1 MSSPDTIVEDSSP
14 SGEFRVL
21 GRAERYSE
29 WVARME
35 RGRDRQAAI
44 SRNLG
49 SLTNYK
55 RWAEK
60 VRVTWDEESAAAERH
75 PAK

>member
-1 MSSPDTIVEDSSP
+1 MSNPDKPGEESA
-14 SGEFRVL
+14 SGGETGVL
-21 GRAERYSE
+21 GNTERYDE
-29 WVARME
+29 WVARTE
-35 RGRDRQAAI
+35 RGRGRQAAI

-60 VRVTWDEESAAAERH
+60 VRGSWDEETPDA
-75 PAK
+75 

>member
-1 MSSPDTIVEDSSP
+1 MSNPDKPVEDSAV
-14 SGEFRVL
+14 SGEVSVL
-21 GRAERYSE
+21 GNTERYDD
-29 WVARME
+29 WVARTE
-35 RGRDRQAAI
+35 RGRGRQATI

-60 VRVTWDEESAAAERH
+60 VRVNWDEDTPDKGA
-75 PAK
+75 

>member
-1 MSSPDTIVEDSSP
+1 MSSPDPIVEDSSP
-14 SGEFRVL
+14 SGEFRIL
-21 GRAERYSE
+21 GSAERYTE

-35 RGRDRQAAI
+35 RGRERQAAI

-60 VRVTWDEESAAAERH
+60 VRVNWDEESAPADRPEAE
-75 PAK
+75 

>member
-1 MSSPDTIVEDSSP
+1 MSNPDKPVEDSAV
-14 SGEFRVL
+14 SGEVSVL
-21 GRAERYSE
+21 GNTERYDD
-29 WVARME
+29 WVARTE
-35 RGRDRQAAI
+35 RGRGRQAAI

-60 VRVTWDEESAAAERH
+60 VRVTWDEDTPDAGA
-75 PAK
+75 